1 MQNNESGISPSVT
14 SHFAEGYIVASLKV
28 IKGPNVGSVFELT
41 ASESVMGRY
50 PFCDVVLPSHT
61 ISRQHARVVN
71 VDDQFFV
78 EDMNSLNGTFVN
90 GDRVRGRVLLKD
102 QDRIRLYETLLI
114 FRLTNDSELE
124 QTSDSPAPEIAHTA
138 PYLQAGVATEEYD
151 PEDLTDRAIAV
162 VSALELRSGVCG
174 GEQGQDQ
181 LRAISQRM
189 HSIGQQTDLPLMLGQ
204 ILEAMFDIFP
214 NVERGHILLVGQP
227 GGRLELKA
235 SKHRQ
240 EGGLTQMTMGP
251 ISQALAKRVIARGEA
266 VLTGG
271 EEETDSVLAGGSP
284 SSMCAPLLGPSR
296 TPLGILHL
304 DAMPTE
310 QPFLESDLNALVT
323 VGMIAGQAI
332 EYAQLLGTDSLA
344 SQVQPANG
352 SDASIPS

>member
-1 MQNNESGISPSVT
+1 M
-14 SHFAEGYIVASLKV
+14 ASLKV

-41 ASESVMGRY
+41 ATESVMGRY

-61 ISRQHARVVN
+61 ISRQHARVVQ

-114 FRLTNDSELE
+114 FRLTESSELE
-124 QTSDSPAPEIAHTA
+124 QTVDSAPPEIAHTA

-151 PEDLTDRAIAV
+151 PEELEDRAIAV
-162 VSALELRSGVCG
+162 ISALELRSGVCG

-181 LRAISQRM
+181 LRAILQRM
-189 HSIGQQTDLPLMLGQ
+189 HAISQQTELAAILSQ
-204 ILEAMFDIFP
+204 ILEVLFEIFP
-214 NVERGHILLVGQP
+214 NIERGHILLVEQP

-235 SKHRQ
+235 AKHRQ

-251 ISQALAKRVIARGEA
+251 ISQSLAKRVIARGEA

-271 EEETDSVLAGGSP
+271 EEEADSVLAGGTV
-284 SSMCAPLLGPSR
+284 SSMCSPLLGPSR

-304 DAMPTE
+304 DAMLNE

-323 VGMIAGQAI
+323 IGMIAGQAI
-332 EYAQLLGTDSLA
+332 EYAQLLGNDSLTSHA
-344 SQVQPANG
+344 QQPGGPN
-352 SDASIPS
+352 ASIPS

>member
-1 MQNNESGISPSVT
+1 M
-14 SHFAEGYIVASLKV
+14 ASLKV

-41 ASESVMGRY
+41 ATESVMGRY

-114 FRLTNDSELE
+114 FRLVEQSENE
-124 QTSDSPAPEIAHTA
+124 QTLDSPPPDIAHTA
-138 PYLQAGVATEEYD
+138 PFLQAGVNTEEYD
-151 PEDLTDRAIAV
+151 PEELEDRAIAV

-181 LRAISQRM
+181 LRTILQRM
-189 HSIGQQTDLPLMLGQ
+189 HAISAQTDLPVILGQ
-204 ILEAMFDIFP
+204 ILEAMFEIFP
-214 NVERGHILLVGQP
+214 NIERGHILLVQQP

-240 EGGLTQMTMGP
+240 EGGLTQMTIGP
-251 ISQALAKRVIARGEA
+251 ISQTLAKRVIARGEA
-266 VLTGG
+266 VLSGG
-271 EEETDSVLAGGSP
+271 EEEADSVLAGGNP

-304 DAMPTE
+304 DAMLNE
-310 QPFLESDLNALVT
+310 QTFLESDLNALVT

-332 EYAQLLGTDSLA
+332 EYAQIIGSDSHS
-344 SQVQPANG
+344 SQAQPADG
-352 SDASIPS
+352 PDASIPS